1 MTLDTEIKKAYSEV
15 YEILKMVDKE
25 YFDRIPKKFVEFL
38 EREKDNNY
46 IPNINE
52 NIPLEEQ
59 KLLNDT
65 INILAMIKLD
75 YWCSSEEEKSELLK
89 LLNENEKKHRENIN
103 EKYNPENIFE
113 KTTNR
118 ENKDLVE
125 VKEKKWRKKFWD
137 MFRNILKR
145 RGWANE

>member
-15 YEILKMVDKE
+15 YEILKLVDKE
-25 YFDRIPKKFVEFL
+25 YFDKIPKKFVEFL

-89 LLNENEKKHRENIN
+89 LLNENEKTYQENIN
-103 EKYNPENIFE
+103 EKYNLENIFE

-118 ENKDLVE
+118 EIKALVE
-125 VKEKKWRKKFWD
+125 VKEKKWYEKFWD
-137 MFRNILKR
+137 MFRNIFKKR
-145 RGWANE
+145 GGANE

>member
-145 RGWANE
+145 RG

>member
-15 YEILKMVDKE
+15 YEILKLVDKE
-25 YFDRIPKKFVEFL
+25 YFDKIPKKFVEFL
-38 EREKDNNY
+38 KREKDNNY

-89 LLNENEKKHRENIN
+89 LLNENEKKHKEKIN
-103 EKYNPENIFE
+103 EKYNLENIFGR
-113 KTTNR
+113 TTNR
-118 ENKDLVE
+118 EIKDLVE
-125 VKEKKWRKKFWD
+125 VKEKKWYEKFWD
-137 MFRNILKR
+137 MFRNIFKKR
-145 RGWANE
+145 G

>member
-145 RGWANE
+145 SE

>member
-15 YEILKMVDKE
+15 YEILKLVDKE
-25 YFDRIPKKFVEFL
+25 YFDKIPKKFVEFL

-65 INILAMIKLD
+65 INILAMLKLD

-89 LLNENEKKHRENIN
+89 LLNENEKKHQENIN
-103 EKYNPENIFE
+103 EKYNLENIFE

-118 ENKDLVE
+118 EIKALVQ
-125 VKEKKWRKKFWD
+125 VKERKWYEKFWD
-137 MFRNILKR
+137 MFRNIFRKR
-145 RGWANE
+145 G

>member
-15 YEILKMVDKE
+15 YEILKLVDKE
-25 YFDRIPKKFVEFL
+25 YFDKIPKKFVKFL

-52 NIPLEEQ
+52 NISLEEQ

-89 LLNENEKKHRENIN
+89 LLNGNEKKYKEKIN

-113 KTTNR
+113 KPTNR
-118 ENKDLVE
+118 EIKDLVE
-125 VKEKKWRKKFWD
+125 VKEKKWYEKFWD
-137 MFRNILKR
+137 MFRNILKK
-145 RGWANE
+145 RG

>member
-15 YEILKMVDKE
+15 YEILKLVDKE
-25 YFDRIPKKFVEFL
+25 YFDKIPKKFVEFL

-52 NIPLEEQ
+52 NISLEEQ

-113 KTTNR
+113 KTANR

-125 VKEKKWRKKFWD
+125 VKEKKWYEKFWD
-137 MFRNILKR
+137 MFRNILKK
-145 RGWANE
+145 RG

>member
-1 MTLDTEIKKAYSEV
+1 MTLDAEIKRTYSEV
-15 YEILKMVDKE
+15 YEILKLVDKE
-25 YFDRIPKKFVEFL
+25 YFDKIPKKFVEFL

-125 VKEKKWRKKFWD
+125 VKEKKWHEKFWD
-137 MFRNILKR
+137 MFRNILKK
-145 RGWANE
+145 RG

>member
-15 YEILKMVDKE
+15 YEILKIVDKE

-145 RGWANE
+145 RG

>member
-15 YEILKMVDKE
+15 YEILKLVDKE
-25 YFDRIPKKFVEFL
+25 YFDKIPKKFVEFL

-89 LLNENEKKHRENIN
+89 LLNENEKTYQENIN
-103 EKYNPENIFE
+103 EKYNLENIFE

-118 ENKDLVE
+118 EIKALVE
-125 VKEKKWRKKFWD
+125 VKEKKWYEKFWD
-137 MFRNILKR
+137 MFRNIFKKR
-145 RGWANE
+145 G

>member
-25 YFDRIPKKFVEFL
+25 YFDKIPKKFVEFL

-89 LLNENEKKHRENIN
+89 LLNENEKTHQENIN

-113 KTTNR
+113 KTTDR
-118 ENKDLVE
+118 EIKDLVQ
-125 VKEKKWRKKFWD
+125 VKEKKWYEKFWD
-137 MFRNILKR
+137 MFRNIFKKR
-145 RGWANE
+145 G

>member
-1 MTLDTEIKKAYSEV
+1 MTLDAEIKRAYSEV
-15 YEILKMVDKE
+15 YEILKLVDTE
-25 YFDRIPKKFVEFL
+25 YFDKIPKKFVEFL
-38 EREKDNNY
+38 KREKDNNY

-89 LLNENEKKHRENIN
+89 LLNENEKKHKEKIN
-103 EKYNPENIFE
+103 EKYNPENIFGRN
-113 KTTNR
+113 TNR
-118 ENKDLVE
+118 EIKDLVE
-125 VKEKKWRKKFWD
+125 VKEKKWYEKFWD
-137 MFRNILKR
+137 MFRNIFKKR
-145 RGWANE
+145 G

>member
-25 YFDRIPKKFVEFL
+25 YFDKIPKKFVEFL

-89 LLNENEKKHRENIN
+89 LLNGNEKKYKEKIN

-118 ENKDLVE
+118 EIKDLVE
-125 VKEKKWRKKFWD
+125 VKEKKWYEKFWD
-137 MFRNILKR
+137 MFRNIFRKR
-145 RGWANE
+145 G

>member
-1 MTLDTEIKKAYSEV
+1 MTLDAEIKRAYSEV
-15 YEILKMVDKE
+15 YEILKLVDKE
-25 YFDRIPKKFVEFL
+25 YFDKIPKKFVEFL
-38 EREKDNNY
+38 KREKDNNY

-89 LLNENEKKHRENIN
+89 LLNENEKKHKEKIN
-103 EKYNPENIFE
+103 EKYNLENIFGR
-113 KTTNR
+113 TTNR
-118 ENKDLVE
+118 EIKDLVE
-125 VKEKKWRKKFWD
+125 VKEKKWYEKFWD
-137 MFRNILKR
+137 MFRNIFKKR
-145 RGWANE
+145 G

>member
-38 EREKDNNY
+38 EREKYNNY

-145 RGWANE
+145 RG

>member
-25 YFDRIPKKFVEFL
+25 YFDKIPKKFVGFL

-52 NIPLEEQ
+52 NISLEEQ

-125 VKEKKWRKKFWD
+125 VKEKKWYEKFWD
-137 MFRNILKR
+137 MFRNILKK
-145 RGWANE
+145 RG

>member
-75 YWCSSEEEKSELLK
+75 YWCSSEEERSELLK

-125 VKEKKWRKKFWD
+125 VKEKKWCKKFWD

-145 RGWANE
+145 RG

>member
-15 YEILKMVDKE
+15 YEILKLVDKE
-25 YFDRIPKKFVEFL
+25 YFDKIPKKFVEFL

-89 LLNENEKKHRENIN
+89 LLNENEKTYQENIN
-103 EKYNPENIFE
+103 EKYNLENIFE

-118 ENKDLVE
+118 EIKSLVE
-125 VKEKKWRKKFWD
+125 VKEKKWYEKFWD
-137 MFRNILKR
+137 MFRNIFKKR
-145 RGWANE
+145 G

>member
-25 YFDRIPKKFVEFL
+25 YFDKIPKKFVEFL

-52 NIPLEEQ
+52 NISLEEQ

-125 VKEKKWRKKFWD
+125 VKEKKWYEKFWD
-137 MFRNILKR
+137 MFRNILKK
-145 RGWANE
+145 RG

>member
-1 MTLDTEIKKAYSEV
+1 MTLDTDIKKAYSEV

-25 YFDRIPKKFVEFL
+25 YFDKIPKKFVEFL

-46 IPNINE
+46 ISNINE

-75 YWCSSEEEKSELLK
+75 CWCSSEEEKSELLK
-89 LLNENEKKHRENIN
+89 LLNENEKKHKENIN
-103 EKYNPENIFE
+103 EKYNSENIFE
-113 KTTNR
+113 KITNR
-118 ENKDLVE
+118 EIKDLVQ
-125 VKEKKWRKKFWD
+125 VKEKKWYEKFWD
-137 MFRNILKR
+137 MFRNIFKKR
-145 RGWANE
+145 G

>member
-25 YFDRIPKKFVEFL
+25 YFDKIPKKFVEFL

-52 NIPLEEQ
+52 NISLEEQ

-89 LLNENEKKHRENIN
+89 LLNGNEKKYKEKIN

-113 KTTNR
+113 KPTNR
-118 ENKDLVE
+118 EIKDLVE
-125 VKEKKWRKKFWD
+125 VKEKKWYEKFWD
-137 MFRNILKR
+137 MFRNILKK
-145 RGWANE
+145 RG

>member
-15 YEILKMVDKE
+15 YEILKLVDKE
-25 YFDRIPKKFVEFL
+25 YFDKIPKKFVEFL

-89 LLNENEKKHRENIN
+89 LLNENEKTYQENIN
-103 EKYNPENIFE
+103 EKYNLENIFE

-118 ENKDLVE
+118 EIKALVE
-125 VKEKKWRKKFWD
+125 VKEKKWYEKFWD
-137 MFRNILKR
+137 MFRNILKM
-145 RGWANE
+145 RG

>member
-125 VKEKKWRKKFWD
+125 VKKKKWRKKFWD

-145 RGWANE
+145 RG

>member
-1 MTLDTEIKKAYSEV
+1 MTLDTEIKKAYSAV
-15 YEILKMVDKE
+15 YEILKLVDKE
-25 YFDRIPKKFVEFL
+25 YFDKIPKKFVEFL

-89 LLNENEKKHRENIN
+89 LLNENEKTYQENIN
-103 EKYNPENIFE
+103 EKYNLENIFE

-118 ENKDLVE
+118 EIKALVE
-125 VKEKKWRKKFWD
+125 VKEKKWYEKFWD
-137 MFRNILKR
+137 MFRNIFKKR
-145 RGWANE
+145 G

>member
-1 MTLDTEIKKAYSEV
+1 MTLDAEIKRAYSEV
-15 YEILKMVDKE
+15 YEILKLVDKE
-25 YFDRIPKKFVEFL
+25 YFDKIPKKFVEFL
-38 EREKDNNY
+38 KREKDNNY

-89 LLNENEKKHRENIN
+89 LLNENEKKHKEKIN
-103 EKYNPENIFE
+103 EKYNPENIFGRN
-113 KTTNR
+113 TNR
-118 ENKDLVE
+118 EIKDLVE
-125 VKEKKWRKKFWD
+125 VKEKKWYEKFWD
-137 MFRNILKR
+137 MFRNIFKKR
-145 RGWANE
+145 G

>member
-125 VKEKKWRKKFWD
+125 VKEKKWRKKFCD

-145 RGWANE
+145 RG

>member
-1 MTLDTEIKKAYSEV
+1 MNLDTEIKKAYSEV

-52 NIPLEEQ
+52 YIPLEEQ

-113 KTTNR
+113 KNY
-118 ENKDLVE
+118 
-125 VKEKKWRKKFWD
+125 
-137 MFRNILKR
+137 
-145 RGWANE
+145 

>member
-15 YEILKMVDKE
+15 YEILKLVDKE
-25 YFDRIPKKFVEFL
+25 YFDKIPKKFVEFL

-52 NIPLEEQ
+52 NISLEEQ

-125 VKEKKWRKKFWD
+125 VKEKKWYEKFWD
-137 MFRNILKR
+137 MFRNILKK
-145 RGWANE
+145 RG